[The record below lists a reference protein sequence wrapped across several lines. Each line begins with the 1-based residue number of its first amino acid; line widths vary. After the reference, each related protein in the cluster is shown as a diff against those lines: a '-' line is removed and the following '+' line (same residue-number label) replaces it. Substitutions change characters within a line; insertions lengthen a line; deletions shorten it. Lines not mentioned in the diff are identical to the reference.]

1 VAVDEQLSEFGKI
14 FTRFL
19 QAAVEA
25 EPDKEPE
32 FGRIVRD
39 HLGADPGDVP
49 IIGEEIHAWDQVN
62 LQLALEALFA
72 RDGRTVTLVGIGGEQ
87 SRHIS
92 LMLSD
97 LIGSTYVKAASIEYE
112 NLPVGP
118 GRSHP
123 CMTRGL
129 ALLSSAEGPAAIFV
143 HPAEQHSPGPS
154 DLGVEVMTPV
164 ESLAPKLLAELRE
177 LMREHNVFR
186 GQMVSLESTIWGG
199 TQVVFHERPAL
210 EREDVILPENVVRDI
225 ERHTL
230 FVGKRADAL
239 LDAGRHLKRGLLLY
253 GPPGTGKTHTVRWI
267 TAELA
272 ETTVLVLAGGSL
284 GAVAPVC
291 RIARELAPSLLVLED
306 VDLVAGERTMRGH
319 GGPLLFE
326 LLNELDGMADDANVA
341 IVLTSNRPELLEP
354 ALAARPGRVDLAV
367 EIPLPDADCRRRL
380 FDLYARGM
388 TLELEEPES
397 VISRTKGVTASFFR
411 ELLRQ
416 ALLEALERDSEV
428 VRDEHVAAGLERLL
442 STTNEMTRVLLG
454 ATPHRGR
461 PAFADRRTLSSR

>member
-1 VAVDEQLSEFGKI
+1 MDAQLSEFGKL

-19 QAAVEA
+19 RLALEA
-25 EPDKEPE
+25 ESDTEPE
-32 FGRIVRD
+32 FGVMVRE
-39 HLGADPGDVP
+39 HLAADPSDIP
-49 IIGEEIHAWDQVN
+49 IIGEEVHAWDQVN
-62 LQLALEALFA
+62 LQLGLEALFA
-72 RDGRTVTLVGIGGEQ
+72 GAGRSVKLVGVGGEQ
-87 SRHIS
+87 SRHMS

-97 LIGSTYVKAASIEYE
+97 LIGSTYVKPASIEYE

-118 GRSHP
+118 QRSHP

-129 ALLSSAEGPAAIFV
+129 ALLSTPEGPAVIFV
-143 HPAEQHSPGPS
+143 HPAEQHRTGRS

-164 ESLAPKLLAELRE
+164 ASLAPALLAELRE

-186 GQMVSLESTIWGG
+186 GQMVSLESTMWGG
-199 TQVVFHERPAL
+199 TEVVFHERPAL
-210 EREDVILPENVVRDI
+210 AREDVILPEAVLRDI

-230 FVGKRADAL
+230 LVGARANAL
-239 LDAGRHLKRGLLLY
+239 LAARRHLKRGLLLY
-253 GPPGTGKTHTVRWI
+253 GAPGTGKTHTVRWI

-272 ETTVLVLAGGSL
+272 QTTVIVLAGGSL
-284 GAVAPVC
+284 GALGPIC
-291 RIARELAPSLLVLED
+291 RLARELAPSLIVLED

-326 LLNELDGMADDANVA
+326 LLNELDGMADDADVA
-341 IVLTSNRPELLEP
+341 VVLTSNRPELLER

-388 TLELEEPES
+388 SLELADRDA
-397 VISRTKGVTASFFR
+397 VINRTNGVTASFFR

-416 ALLEALERDSEV
+416 ALLESVEHDSGV

-454 ATPHRGR
+454 ATPHRATAGFR
-461 PAFADRRTLSSR
+461 QPDDAF

>member
-1 VAVDEQLSEFGKI
+1 
-14 FTRFL
+14 
-19 QAAVEA
+19 
-25 EPDKEPE
+25 
-32 FGRIVRD
+32 
-39 HLGADPGDVP
+39 
-49 IIGEEIHAWDQVN
+49 VN

-72 RDGRTVTLVGIGGEQ
+72 REGRKVKLVGIGGHQ
-87 SRHIS
+87 SRHMS
-92 LMLSD
+92 LMLGE
-97 LIGSTYVKAASIEYE
+97 LIGSTYVTPASIEYE

-129 ALLSSAEGPAAIFV
+129 ALLSSPEGPAAIFV
-143 HPAEQHSPGPS
+143 HPAEQHRPGRS
-154 DLGVEVMTPV
+154 DLGVEVMTSV
-164 ESLAPKLLAELRE
+164 EGLAPKLLAELRE
-177 LMREHNVFR
+177 LMRERNVFR
-186 GQMVSLESTIWGG
+186 GQMVSLESTVWGG
-199 TQVVFHERPAL
+199 TEVVFHERPAL
-210 EREDVILPENVVRDI
+210 RRDDVILPENVLRDV

-230 FVGKRADAL
+230 LVGERASTL
-239 LDAGRHLKRGLLLY
+239 LAARRHLKRGLLLY

-272 ETTVLVLAGGSL
+272 DTTVIVLSGGSL
-284 GAVAPVC
+284 GALGPVC
-291 RIARELAPSLLVLED
+291 RLARELAPSLLVLED

-341 IVLTSNRPELLEP
+341 VVLTSNRPELLEP

-380 FDLYARGM
+380 FELYARGM
-388 TLELEEPES
+388 TLDLADLDA
-397 VISRTKGVTASFFR
+397 VIRRTNGVTASFFR

-416 ALLEALERDSEV
+416 AMLESVEHDSGV
-428 VRDEHVAAGLERLL
+428 VRDVHVAAGLERLL

-454 ATPHRGR
+454 ATPHRETAGFR
-461 PAFADRRTLSSR
+461 GPEDAF

>member
-1 VAVDEQLSEFGKI
+1 VPGVDEQLSEFGKL
-14 FTRFL
+14 FSRFL

-25 EPDKEPE
+25 EPDTEPE
-32 FGRIVRD
+32 FGVIVRE
-39 HLGADPGDVP
+39 HLGADPGELP
-49 IIGEEIHAWDQVN
+49 IIGEEVHAWDQVN

-72 RDGRTVTLVGIGGEQ
+72 REGRSVKLLGIGGHQ
-87 SRHIS
+87 SRHMS
-92 LMLSD
+92 LMLSE
-97 LIGSTYVKAASIEYE
+97 LIGSAYVKPASIEYE

-129 ALLSSAEGPAAIFV
+129 ALLSTPEGPAAIFI
-143 HPAEQHSPGPS
+143 HHAEQHRPGRS

-164 ESLAPKLLAELRE
+164 DTLAPKLLAELRE

-186 GQMVSLESTIWGG
+186 GQIVSLESTMWGG
-199 TQVVFHERPAL
+199 TEVVFHDRPAL
-210 EREDVILPENVVRDI
+210 EREDVILPENVLRDI

-230 FVGKRADAL
+230 LVGERAGAL
-239 LDAGRHLKRGLLLY
+239 LAAGRHLKRGLLLY

-272 ETTVLVLAGGSL
+272 DTTVIVLSGGAL
-284 GAVAPVC
+284 GAVGPVC
-291 RIARELAPSLLVLED
+291 RLARELAPSLLVLED
-306 VDLVAGERTMRGH
+306 VDLVAGERTMTGH

-326 LLNELDGMADDANVA
+326 LLNELDGMADDADIAV
-341 IVLTSNRPELLEP
+341 VLTSNRPELLEP

-380 FDLYARGM
+380 FELYARGM
-388 TLELEEPES
+388 TLELADRET
-397 VISRTKGVTASFFR
+397 VITRTNGVTASFFR

-416 ALLEALERDSEV
+416 ALLEAVEHDSGV
-428 VRDEHVAAGLERLL
+428 VRDEHVMAGLERLL

-454 ATPHRGR
+454 ATPHKGTAGFRR
-461 PAFADRRTLSSR
+461 PDEPF

>member
-19 QAAVEA
+19 QAAVSA
-25 EPDKEPE
+25 EPDTEPE
-32 FGRIVRD
+32 FGVIVRE
-39 HLGADPGDVP
+39 HLGADPGEVP
-49 IIGEEIHAWDQVN
+49 IIGEEVHAWDQVT
-62 LQLALEALFA
+62 LQLALEVLVA
-72 RDGRTVTLVGIGGEQ
+72 RNGRSVKLVGIGGEQ
-87 SRHIS
+87 SRHMS

-97 LIGSTYVKAASIEYE
+97 LIASTYVKPASIEYE

-129 ALLSSAEGPAAIFV
+129 ALLSSPEGPAAIFI
-143 HPAEQHSPGPS
+143 HPAEQHRPGRS

-186 GQMVSLESTIWGG
+186 GQMVSLESTVWGG
-199 TQVVFHERPAL
+199 TEVVFHERPAL
-210 EREDVILPENVVRDI
+210 ERGDVILPENVLRDI

-230 FVGKRADAL
+230 FVGEHADAL
-239 LDAGRHLKRGLLLY
+239 LAAGRHLKRGLLLY

-272 ETTVLVLAGGSL
+272 DTTVIVLAGGSL
-284 GAVAPVC
+284 GAVGPVC
-291 RIARELAPSLLVLED
+291 RLARELAPSLLVLED
-306 VDLVAGERTMRGH
+306 VDLVAGERTMMGR

-388 TLELEEPES
+388 TLELADPGA
-397 VISRTKGVTASFFR
+397 VISRTNGVTASFFR

-416 ALLEALERDSEV
+416 ALLEAVEGDSAV

-454 ATPHRGR
+454 ATPHRGTAGFR
-461 PAFADRRTLSSR
+461 QPEDAF

>member
-1 VAVDEQLSEFGKI
+1 VDQQLSEFGRI

-19 QAAVEA
+19 QAAIEA
-25 EPDKEPE
+25 EPDTEPE
-32 FGRIVRD
+32 FRTLVRE
-39 HLGADPGDVP
+39 HLGADPKDLP
-49 IIGEEIHAWDQVN
+49 IIGEQVHAWDQVN

-72 RDGRTVTLVGIGGEQ
+72 RDGRSVTLVGIGGQQ
-87 SRHIS
+87 SRHMG

-97 LIGSTYVKAASIEYE
+97 LIGSPYVKPASIEYE
-112 NLPVGP
+112 NFAVGP
-118 GRSHP
+118 GRTHP
-123 CMTRGL
+123 CMTFGL
-129 ALLSSAEGPAAIFV
+129 ALLSNPEGPAAIFV
-143 HPAEQHSPGPS
+143 HPAEQHRPGRS

-164 ESLAPKLLAELRE
+164 DGLGASLLAELRE

-186 GQMVSLESTIWGG
+186 GQMVSLESTMWGG
-199 TQVVFHERPAL
+199 TEVVFHERPEL
-210 EREDVILPENVVRDI
+210 ERDDVILPEGVLRDI

-230 FVGKRADAL
+230 LVDERAGAL
-239 LDAGRHLKRGLLLY
+239 LAAGRHLKRGLLLY

-272 ETTVLVLAGGSL
+272 DTTVIVLSGGAL
-284 GAVAPVC
+284 GAVGPVC
-291 RIARELAPSLLVLED
+291 RLARELAPSLLVLED

-326 LLNELDGMADDANVA
+326 LLNELDGMADDANIAV
-341 IVLTSNRPELLEP
+341 VLTTNRPELLEP

-388 TLELEEPES
+388 TLELADMET
-397 VISRTKGVTASFFR
+397 VINRTNGVTASFFR
-411 ELLRQ
+411 ELMRQ
-416 ALLEALERDSEV
+416 ALLEAVERASGV
-428 VRDEHVAAGLERLL
+428 VRDEHVSAGLDRLL

-454 ATPHRGR
+454 ATPQRGSAGFR
-461 PAFADRRTLSSR
+461 LPEDAF

>member
-1 VAVDEQLSEFGKI
+1 VWAVEDELREFGKV

-19 QAAVEA
+19 RAAMEA
-25 EPDKEPE
+25 EADTDPE
-32 FGRIVRD
+32 FGVVVRE
-39 HLGADPGDVP
+39 HLQANPDELA
-49 IIGEEIHAWDQVN
+49 IIGEEVHAWDQVN
-62 LQLALEALFA
+62 LQLALEALFT
-72 RDGRTVTLVGIGGEQ
+72 REGRTVKLVGIGGQQ
-87 SRHIS
+87 SRHMA

-97 LIGSTYVKAASIEYE
+97 LLGSTYVKPASIEYE

-129 ALLSSAEGPAAIFV
+129 ALLSTPDGPAAIFV
-143 HPAEQHSPGPS
+143 HPAEQHRPGRG

-164 ESLAPKLLAELRE
+164 ESLGSKLLAELRE

-186 GQMVSLESTIWGG
+186 GQMVSLESTMWGG
-199 TQVVFHERPAL
+199 MEVVFHPRPEL
-210 EREDVILPENVVRDI
+210 GRDYVILPANVLAAI

-230 FVGKRADAL
+230 LIGTRADAL
-239 LDAGRHLKRGLLLY
+239 LAAGRHLKRGLLLY

-267 TAELA
+267 TSELA
-272 ETTVLVLAGGSL
+272 DTTVVVLAGGSL
-284 GAVAPVC
+284 GAVGPVC
-291 RIARELAPSLLVLED
+291 RLARELAPTLLVLED
-306 VDLVAGERTMRGH
+306 VDLVAGERTMHGQ
-319 GGPLLFE
+319 GGPILFE
-326 LLNELDGMADDANVA
+326 LLNELDGMADDADIAV
-341 IVLTSNRPELLEP
+341 VLTTNRPELLEP

-388 TLELEEPES
+388 TLDLADREA
-397 VISRTKGVTASFFR
+397 VINHTDGVTASFFR

-416 ALLEALERDSEV
+416 ALLEAVERDSGV
-428 VRDEHVAAGLERLL
+428 VRDEHLAASLERLL

-454 ATPHRGR
+454 ANPTQTNRAH
-461 PAFADRRTLSSR
+461 